1 LLKFSIFLKRK
12 TREIGATTT
21 TLAVYWIKKWRN
33 YSAIRPLPFYL
44 LPNLMPIQAIRYVS
58 KAKYYLIGTKGACHL
73 INMTLTKLKCMGWT
87 KRKAVLALPEA
98 RTAHN

>member
-1 LLKFSIFLKRK
+1 LD
-12 TREIGATTT
+12 
-21 TLAVYWIKKWRN
+21 KKWRK
-33 YSAIRPLPFYL
+33 YSAIRPLPFL
-44 LPNLMPIQAIRYVS
+44 LPNPMPIQAIRYVS
-58 KAKYYLIGTKGACHL
+58 KAKYYLIGTKGAWHL